1 MSHSIR
7 RHPFHLVDPSPWP
20 LLASFSALTLTFG
33 AVLYFHGYND
43 GEQVLFSGLITLILI
58 AILWWRDVIR
68 EATFLGNH
76 TLKVQYGL
84 RFGML
89 LFIVSEVMFFASFFW
104 AFFHSS
110 ISPSVEIG
118 GVCLHMEL
126 LLLVLGEFHF

>member
-1 MSHSIR
+1 MSHSIK

-43 GEQVLFSGLITLILI
+43 GEQVLVSGLLTLILI
-58 AILWWRDVIR
+58 AVLWWRDVIR

-89 LFIVSEVMFFASFFW
+89 LFIISEVMFFVSFFW

-118 GVCLHMEL
+118 GVCHRMEL
-126 LLLVLGEFHF
+126 LLLVLGEFLF

>member
-1 MSHSIR
+1 MLNNKKK
-7 RHPFHLVDPSPWP
+7 HPFHLVDPSPWP
-20 LLASFSALTLTFG
+20 LIASFSVLTLTFG

-76 TLKVQYGL
+76 TRKVQIGL
-84 RFGML
+84 RLGML
-89 LFIVSEVMFFASFFW
+89 LFIVSEIMFFASFFW

-118 GVCLHMEL
+118 NICLHMEL
-126 LLLVLGEFHF
+126 